1 MESGLYVKVF
11 SSVEVIVACLFLI
24 LLLPLVFFIAST
36 KSRRRFIRVPAKGR
50 GSKPVRRPRPAPR
63 AEANVDDDAGGP
75 SGPRDRSRGRVS
87 DLDDSE

>member
-11 SSVEVIVACLFLI
+11 SSVEVIAACLFLI

-36 KSRRRFIRVPAKGR
+36 KSRRRFVRVPARSR
-50 GSKPVRRPRPAPR
+50 GSKPVRRPKPAPR
-63 AEANVDDDAGGP
+63 AEVNEDDDDG
-75 SGPRDRSRGRVS
+75 SRGPRDRSRGRVS